1 MWRAE
6 AGGSDS
12 RQVRQGVLGP
22 MKCAVKYIN
31 AFLMFQ
37 LQSIVYEWINIAYSI
52 AYLGD
57 CKAAHT

>member
-1 MWRAE
+1 
-6 AGGSDS
+6 
-12 RQVRQGVLGP
+12 

-37 LQSIVYEWINIAYSI
+37 LQIIVYEWINIAYSI